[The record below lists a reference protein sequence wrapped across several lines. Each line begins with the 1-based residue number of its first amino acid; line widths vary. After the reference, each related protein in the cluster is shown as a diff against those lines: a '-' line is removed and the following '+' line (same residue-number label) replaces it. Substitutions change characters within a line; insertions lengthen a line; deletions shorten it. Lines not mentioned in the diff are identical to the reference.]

1 MNESKDCVCSQTYRE
16 ERRGEERRGEERRGE
31 ERKGGEERG
40 ELSKFD
46 FPFILVEVVTPW
58 SACAGCMF
66 AVQHVAVM
74 SSV

>member
-1 MNESKDCVCSQTYRE
+1 MNESKDCVCSQTYRRGE
-16 ERRGEERRGEERRGE
+16 ESRGEERR
-31 ERKGGEERG
+31 GEERG

-58 SACAGCMF
+58 SVYAGWVF